1 MKLLSESK
9 NYFLLESAQDVNACI
24 AKIQDSEI
32 VSFDTETTGL
42 NVRKDRV
49 IGFSVS
55 TEVNNGYYYPI
66 LVYNVADDK
75 LELTP
80 DIGLKKL
87 LDAIKSKKLVMHNG
101 AFDTKICF
109 HNLDVDLLSNLHADT
124 QLMRHTLQEEGPFA
138 LKDIAVELADKIGI
152 SQDELANQEQIE
164 LEENVKRNGGSWKK
178 ANKEIYKA
186 DLDVLA
192 KYACADTDLTLR
204 LYNHFEKELKDQN
217 LYDFFYN
224 QEVMPVYTYAT
235 IPMEFEGVHLDMP
248 KLTKYNEEIVK
259 DIQDL
264 YNNITEK
271 ILNSDSGK
279 QFIKLRADKEYPVKN
294 TGSFAQEVAAYF
306 SMDLPKVASGK
317 YSLTSK
323 NIDSLPYSIGKMFLL
338 GEQSLCLQTIT
349 DVQLRLLKK
358 DGELINIGSKQQL
371 ATLVFDIMQIQPISE
386 TAKGAPQFNEDTI
399 EHLASVHSIDWAKDL
414 RVYNKLNKIKSSYYD
429 RFLEQQEDGIFYP
442 SFKQHGTTSGRF
454 GSDIQQLSR
463 PLEEGSDDDRVVKY
477 TNTLRELII
486 PKPGYVFIDD
496 DYESLEPRVFA
507 DDAGDK
513 ALIEIFDLGEDFYSK
528 VAIQTEGLEN
538 VSADKKD
545 PNFLKNTHPE
555 VRQNAKAYSL
565 GIRYGMKSAKLA
577 AALNISKEEAQE
589 KIDNYFKS
597 FPNLKKAMDGY
608 LESAKK
614 TGIVR
619 SKYGRVRHL
628 PRAKAIF
635 DKYGDD
641 ILEYSKLRGL
651 SKKFYRS
658 YDDLQ
663 MLRKEY
669 NNLLNNALN
678 FPIQAAATSVVNR
691 AMLDMS
697 IKFRREKLDAWVSLQ
712 IHDQIVVSC
721 HKSVVDRVKEIVQDS
736 MENTNKLAMKLIAK
750 PEVAHNLRE
759 GHI

>member
-1 MKLLSESK
+1 M
-9 NYFLLESAQDVNACI
+9 
-24 AKIQDSEI
+24 
-32 VSFDTETTGL
+32 
-42 NVRKDRV
+42 
-49 IGFSVS
+49 
-55 TEVNNGYYYPI
+55 
-66 LVYNVADDK
+66 
-75 LELTP
+75 
-80 DIGLKKL
+80 
-87 LDAIKSKKLVMHNG
+87 
-101 AFDTKICF
+101 
-109 HNLDVDLLSNLHADT
+109 
-124 QLMRHTLQEEGPFA
+124 
-138 LKDIAVELADKIGI
+138 
-152 SQDELANQEQIE
+152 
-164 LEENVKRNGGSWKK
+164 
-178 ANKEIYKA
+178 
-186 DLDVLA
+186 
-192 KYACADTDLTLR
+192 
-204 LYNHFEKELKDQN
+204 
-217 LYDFFYN
+217 
-224 QEVMPVYTYAT
+224 
-235 IPMEFEGVHLDMP
+235 
-248 KLTKYNEEIVK
+248 
-259 DIQDL
+259 
-264 YNNITEK
+264 
-271 ILNSDSGK
+271 
-279 QFIKLRADKEYPVKN
+279 
-294 TGSFAQEVAAYF
+294 
-306 SMDLPKVASGK
+306 
-317 YSLTSK
+317 
-323 NIDSLPYSIGKMFLL
+323 
-338 GEQSLCLQTIT
+338 
-349 DVQLRLLKK
+349 
-358 DGELINIGSKQQL
+358 
-371 ATLVFDIMQIQPISE
+371 
-386 TAKGAPQFNEDTI
+386 
-399 EHLASVHSIDWAKDL
+399 
-414 RVYNKLNKIKSSYYD
+414 
-429 RFLEQQEDGIFYP
+429 
-442 SFKQHGTTSGRF
+442 
-454 GSDIQQLSR
+454 
-463 PLEEGSDDDRVVKY
+463 
-477 TNTLRELII
+477 
-486 PKPGYVFIDD
+486 
-496 DYESLEPRVFA
+496 EPRVFA

-721 HKSVVDRVKEIVQDS
+721 HKSAVDRVKEIVQDS

-759 GHI
+759 GHT